1 MSEPASMPCW
11 VYRCGKKAEMYLYL
25 SEKDGFAAVPPALM
39 KLTGCLEL
47 VMELQLHPGRAL
59 ARSDVGQVMAQLRA
73 QGFYLQ
79 MPPSVIPGAT
89 Q

>member
-11 VYRCGKKAEMYLYL
+11 VYRCGKKDGMYLYL
-25 SEKDGFAAVPPALM
+25 AEKDGFAAVPSALM
-39 KLTGCLEL
+39 KLVGRLEL
-47 VMELQLHPGRAL
+47 VMELQLHPRRKL
-59 ARSDVGQVMAQLRA
+59 ARSDAGQVMGQLRA

-79 MPPSVIPGAT
+79 MPPTAIPGAT